1 MVSNIYQQRS
11 SVIHAPSL
19 CSFILH
25 VLTKKS
31 EERVLLT
38 IHTIQIQ
45 ADNIYHYKHKI
56 TIEKYKQLTAKNT
69 NKIKHL
75 RKVRSFFCSQYNF
88 KLQQQ
93 IYFLLE
99 FVRGQ
104 WPVLNVDIPFELSG
118 STGAESAAVKA
129 IYRWGEPYTWTL
141 SY

>member
-1 MVSNIYQQRS
+1 M
-11 SVIHAPSL
+11 
-19 CSFILH
+19 
-25 VLTKKS
+25 
-31 EERVLLT
+31 
-38 IHTIQIQ
+38 HTIQIQ

-69 NKIKHL
+69 KKIKHL
-75 RKVRSFFCSQYNF
+75 RKVKRFFFAHNTTSNSSNKIIF
-88 KLQQQ
+88 
-93 IYFLLE
+93 LE
-99 FVRGQ
+99 FVWGQ

>member
-1 MVSNIYQQRS
+1 MLVHLACFNKEEWGEGFAHYAYNTNTSRQHLPLQTQNHNWKIQTIDS
-11 SVIHAPSL
+11 SKYKENQA
-19 CSFILH
+19 FE
-25 VLTKKS
+25 KS
-31 EERVLLT
+31 EEV
-38 IHTIQIQ
+38 
-45 ADNIYHYKHKI
+45 
-56 TIEKYKQLTAKNT
+56 
-69 NKIKHL
+69 
-75 RKVRSFFCSQYNF
+75 FFCSQYNF